1 MERIALATLLLA
13 ACHGDVDDTAADT
26 AGQDTAADAFPLE
39 GTWDDDWGGV
49 HVVTTTT
56 WTMTYPKDSSVF
68 HVEEI
73 ALEDQYLVAK
83 NDTANA
89 WYPDLYSR
97 FDWTV
102 PGGDPWYCQ
111 VAWDRADADA
121 AAATP
126 AADPADPAAGGCGGY
141 PWTHLAPH
149 GG

>member
-13 ACHGDVDDTAADT
+13 ACHGAKDDTAADT

-49 HVVTTTT
+49 HVITTTT

-73 ALEDQYLVAK
+73 ALEEQYLVAL

-97 FDWTV
+97 FDWV
-102 PGGDPWYCQ
+102 LVDAAPWYCQ
-111 VAWDRADADA
+111 VAFDAADA
-121 AAATP
+121 AAA
-126 AADPADPAAGGCGGY
+126 AGAGGADRTDPAAGGCGGY
-141 PWTHLAPH
+141 AWTRLVPH
-149 GG
+149 GR